1 MPQLL
6 KDLLVSVRGGV
17 PAVRAELFVVRIGGD
32 TDLVPRAAQAQ
43 RLPEGHFG
51 VRVKVPLPRSKY
63 QLRIKPEPLEA
74 PIIHI
79 YIYVPI
85 CMHYI
90 LYVDIRRV
98 LCMPGYM
105 HVYTNMNG
113 LVYMS
118 KTRLKILGYMHA
130 YACVRR
136 IYMSISSPCV
146 H

>member
-1 MPQLL
+1 MLPQLL

-43 RLPEGHFG
+43 RLPEGHFV

-79 YIYVPI
+79 YI
-85 CMHYI
+85 CA
-90 LYVDIRRV
+90 D
-98 LCMPGYM
+98 
-105 HVYTNMNG
+105 
-113 LVYMS
+113 
-118 KTRLKILGYMHA
+118 MHA
-130 YACVRR
+130 LYLVCRYTQGSMHAGLYARV
-136 IYMSISSPCV
+136 YEYEWASV
-146 H
+146 HE

>member
-1 MPQLL
+1 
-6 KDLLVSVRGGV
+6 
-17 PAVRAELFVVRIGGD
+17 
-32 TDLVPRAAQAQ
+32 
-43 RLPEGHFG
+43 
-51 VRVKVPLPRSKY
+51 
-63 QLRIKPEPLEA
+63 
-74 PIIHI
+74 
-79 YIYVPI
+79 
-85 CMHYI
+85 
-90 LYVDIRRV
+90 
-98 LCMPGYM
+98 MPGYM